1 MSLACIFLA
10 EGVFFVSFVGFVSR
24 TPPPPRRQC
33 FAAAIRNFGL
43 PRPASERYL
52 LFLLYGIVVSWPI
65 WHPRVFSARW
75 KRRRRGVRH
84 RRNLFNSMGGNVRPD
99 ANAARFDDVARD
111 TGDETKVGWDKAPVS
126 IAYAVR
132 CETPNRFSRPI
143 RPLPPSL
150 NWRSGRVGIDG
161 NRLLREEFRGSGSVI
176 GSWRKGK
183 PGSWSGC
190 CSLHVHLMS
199 MHAAAYLPACLPI
212 QRAGLD
218 RGGDIIGSLCIHGG
232 GWDAPRL
239 TLSCRRFRTT
249 LSSAFHFTLMAAVT
263 WDAFIELPVWRKG
276 FLES

>member
-1 MSLACIFLA
+1 MCRLLVFSWRRAF
-10 EGVFFVSFVGFVSR
+10 FFVSFVGFVSR

-199 MHAAAYLPACLPI
+199 MHAAAACLP
-212 QRAGLD
+212 AD
-218 RGGDIIGSLCIHGG
+218 PTRGVGSWGRHYRLPLHSWRRLGCSET
-232 GWDAPRL
+232 DAV
-239 TLSCRRFRTT
+239 LSAI
-249 LSSAFHFTLMAAVT
+249 SD
-263 WDAFIELPVWRKG
+263 DAFVGVSLYADGCSHVGRVH
-276 FLES
+276 